1 MTSAWLGAAE
11 PNSIIPGMNMTNA
24 GYIGYVYPKTQK
36 PHKVLITKHNIA
48 EVQRLFEEVPE
59 GGRAMRRDKKGTFE
73 VACSGQPM
81 VGFFRPLNGSD
92 GLSDL
97 AFGWTKVC
105 KVCSVGASS

>member
-1 MTSAWLGAAE
+1 MLDVCIS
-11 PNSIIPGMNMTNA
+11 
-24 GYIGYVYPKTQK
+24 
-36 PHKVLITKHNIA
+36 
-48 EVQRLFEEVPE
+48 EVQKLFEEVPE

-81 VGFFRPLNGSD
+81 VGFLRPRNRSD
-92 GLSDL
+92 DLGDL